1 MSHTE
6 SDSDTKPEYQTAH
19 GERIGDKNKTTDTDF
34 YFNKIANP
42 IKIIQDNENSETSEL
57 DSSLSSEKSNHST
70 KSDRSNRSDKSNRSE
85 KNSNKSDTNY
95 EKKTDNPRY
104 SESRSNYEEIP
115 ISKKYNDKFE
125 NPDKVEVKQLTVQEV
140 RMKKIELLRKLCEI
154 KSKGFTLSKEYD
166 FSSPLEEMEYE
177 YELLKSFAD
186 KRNGVKVVK
195 NAILQFASVVEF
207 VNDKYD
213 PFDFHL
219 SGWTEHL
226 TVESDN
232 WEDVLEEL
240 YEKYKGTGKKMAPE
254 LKLLYLI
261 IISAAAFHFTKANT
275 SHIPGLDSVLANN
288 PGLLSKILHSNKSE
302 SSQFM
307 TKQELNIEKQRDE
320 LKKKDMETKKK
331 EQEIKLKFQEQ
342 QNMAY
347 QQQINSLQEQLH
359 KTNANVPQ
367 ASNIRMIPNQFPQE
381 NMAFNK
387 PTIKA
392 PNQVKDIL
400 NRIHNIQGVH
410 ISNADTQQEST
421 SSNNNDR
428 LIGDSTISET
438 SSGKKKVKKNSQKPT
453 LMVI

>member
-6 SDSDTKPEYQTAH
+6 SESDIKPEYQTAQ
-19 GERIGDKNKTTDTDF
+19 GERIGDKSKTTDTDF

-57 DSSLSSEKSNHST
+57 DSNISSEKSNR
-70 KSDRSNRSDKSNRSE
+70 SDRSDKSNRSDR
-85 KNSNKSDTNY
+85 SDKSDKSKRSNNS
-95 EKKTDNPRY
+95 EKSHSKNDNPRY

-115 ISKKYNDKFE
+115 ITRNEQPEKIQ
-125 NPDKVEVKQLTVQEV
+125 VKPLTVQEI
-140 RMKKIELLRKLCEI
+140 RMRKIELLRKLCEI

-166 FSSPLEEMEYE
+166 FNSPLEEMEYE

-288 PGLLSKILHSNKSE
+288 PGLLSKIINPNKSQ

-307 TKQELNIEKQRDE
+307 TSQELNIEKQKEEFKRKE
-320 LKKKDMETKKK
+320 MEAKKREQDMK
-331 EQEIKLKFQEQ
+331 Q
-342 QNMAY
+342 QSMAY
-347 QQQINSLQEQLH
+347 QQQINSLQQQLQ
-359 KTNANVPQ
+359 NNNSFPQPSNV
-367 ASNIRMIPNQFPQE
+367 RMVPTQFPQE
-381 NMAFNK
+381 SAFKESTFNK
-387 PTIKA
+387 PNIKA

-400 NRIHNIQGVH
+400 NRIHNIQGSH
-410 ISNADTQQEST
+410 ISNDETQQEST

-428 LIGDSTISET
+428 LVGDSTISET
-438 SSGKKKVKKNSQKPT
+438 ASGKKKVKKNNQKPT